1 MKHVFYTLIIIQALY
16 ELVKLFRCKSL
27 YRHAKLF
34 QKLDKTAKRWYL
46 MAHPWL
52 HVALFMDTIGLIL
65 PGDGIVFKPVDMFP
79 CCPGHEFQSNPKVG
93 SMGGVPGQ
101 SCYGHY
107 LRFRHPER
115 IPLGIK

>member
-1 MKHVFYTLIIIQALY
+1 MVSDGASVASCCI
-16 ELVKLFRCKSL
+16 
-27 YRHAKLF
+27 
-34 QKLDKTAKRWYL
+34 
-46 MAHPWL
+46 L
-52 HVALFMDTIGLIL
+52 HGYHLTFIAW
-65 PGDGIVFKPVDMFP
+65 DGIVFKPVGVFP
-79 CCPGHEFQSNPKVG
+79 CCPGHEFQSDPKAR

>member
-1 MKHVFYTLIIIQALY
+1 MVSDGASVASCCIIHGY
-16 ELVKLFRCKSL
+16 
-27 YRHAKLF
+27 YRTFIA
-34 QKLDKTAKRWYL
+34 
-46 MAHPWL
+46 
-52 HVALFMDTIGLIL
+52 
-65 PGDGIVFKPVDMFP
+65 GDGIVFKPVGVFP
-79 CCPGHEFQSNPKVG
+79 CCPGHEFQSDPKAG